1 MTHPLLAPTNAE
13 QPRSYQRS
21 IANGRLSFRPPAVVV
36 DSTRRKSLIRWQ
48 KRAAVWEHGFESRWG
63 HHCFSRCGRWSAAIT
78 PSPARAALQP
88 EPVVAQFFDAT
99 PRALLLRQLAEAPQL
114 ACGSAIAPARQA
126 PACLGVR

>member
-36 DSTRRKSLIRWQ
+36 DSTRRNSLICWQ

-63 HHCFSRCGRWSAAIT
+63 HHLNYAYLAANDFHPSHLAQCYDQGVSRAGRCCVDQCCELRVSPTAIH
-78 PSPARAALQP
+78 RAGTETV
-88 EPVVAQFFDAT
+88 EPVPVPVPAPN
-99 PRALLLRQLAEAPQL
+99 PR
-114 ACGSAIAPARQA
+114 
-126 PACLGVR
+126 